1 MAAIPKRLLIAN
13 RGEIAVRVARTA
25 REMGIEPVGV
35 HAADDADA
43 FHLSRM
49 ARSVDLGAG
58 GIAET
63 YLSIPRLLEAAAVM
77 GADAVHPGYGFLSE
91 NADFARAINGAG
103 LLWIGPSPEAIDS
116 MGDKLEARRRMREA
130 GVPVVPGSD
139 AGNGTDLLERGRDLG
154 FPLLVKASAGGGG
167 KGMARVDRLEDL
179 AGAIEQTERVA
190 AAAFGDGN
198 VYLERMFDRARHV
211 EFQIFG
217 DRSGS
222 VVHLFERECS
232 VQRRHQKVLE
242 ESPSAALD
250 PRLREAM
257 GRAAVE
263 AARAVGYVGAG
274 TVEFLL
280 DERRNFYFLEMN
292 TRLQV
297 EHPITEEVL
306 GLDLVRSQIEIA
318 AGAPLPADWRGGKL
332 VPQGHAIELRLY
344 AEDPVEFL
352 PRSGRIR
359 VWEEP
364 AGPGVR
370 VDAGVGEGTRVGVE
384 YDPLL
389 AKLVVSGPDRGAAID
404 RARRALSEW
413 VVLGVETN
421 APLLARVLDSEEFRS
436 GRYTTDLIAR
446 LPEAEDPG
454 VPDAAWIAASS
465 ALASVAP
472 SGRRLER
479 APAGAPDPW
488 DAASGWRAGA

>member
-1 MAAIPKRLLIAN
+1 MPPAPKTLLIAN
-13 RGEIAVRVARTA
+13 RGEIAVRIARTA

-35 HAADDADA
+35 YAENDADA
-43 FHLSRM
+43 FHLSKM

-58 GIAET
+58 GIADT
-63 YLSIPRLLEAAAVM
+63 YLSIPRLVEAAASC
-77 GADAVHPGYGFLSE
+77 GADSVHPGYGFLSE
-91 NADFARAINGAG
+91 NAAFARAVTAAR
-103 LLWIGPSPEAIDS
+103 LVWIGPSPEAIEK

-139 AGNGTDLLERGRDLG
+139 AGSGSDLLERGRVLG

-167 KGMARVDRLEDL
+167 KGMARVDRFEDL
-179 AGAIEQTERVA
+179 GAALEQTERVA
-190 AAAFGDGN
+190 AAAFGDGR

-211 EFQIFG
+211 EFQVFG
-217 DRSGS
+217 DRHGS

-232 VQRRHQKVLE
+232 VQRRHQKVIE
-242 ESPSAALD
+242 ESPSTALD

-263 AARAVGYVGAG
+263 AARAVEYVGAG

-280 DERRNFYFLEMN
+280 DERKNFYFLEMN

-318 AGAPLPADWRGGKL
+318 SGAALPADWRGGKV
-332 VPQGHAIELRLY
+332 VPQGHAIEMRLY

-352 PRSGRIR
+352 PRAGRIL

-389 AKLVVSGPDRGAAID
+389 AKLIVTGPDRPAAID
-404 RARRALSEW
+404 RARRALAEW
-413 VVLGVETN
+413 VILGLETN
-421 APLLARVLDSEEFRS
+421 APLLARVLESGDFRS
-436 GRYTTDLIAR
+436 GRYATDLIAR
-446 LPEAEDPG
+446 LDPAPLAP
-454 VPDAAWIAASS
+454 VPDAAWIAAAS
-465 ALASVAP
+465 ALAGAP
-472 SGRRLER
+472 PRGETT
-479 APAGAPDPW
+479 AAGLPDPW
-488 DAASGWRAGA
+488 DAASGWRAGT